1 MSYPTLLAHLELGRS
16 NAELLAVAGDL
27 AERFGA
33 AVIGVTACQPVQ
45 MLYGDGFLAGEV
57 IEQDRSDIDEEI
69 KAAEAEFQAT
79 LHGRANGL
87 EWRSLITFAPLGDFI
102 VREARCADLVV
113 TGLGLPASLFDIAR
127 HVNIGDL
134 VMQCGRPVLVVPK
147 GVASLRLKRAVVG
160 WKDTRETRRAVLDAV
175 PLLQK
180 TGIVTVVEIAPE
192 LDLAE
197 ARTRLGDVVR
207 WLKQH
212 GVEAEA
218 RGEPSRGEDAE
229 RLGAIA
235 TELGADL
242 IVAGAYG
249 HSRMHEWVLG
259 GVTQDLLLS
268 ADRCALVSH

>member
-1 MSYPTLLAHLELGRS
+1 MSFPTLLAHLELGRS
-16 NAELLAVAGDL
+16 NAELLAVTGDL

-33 AVIGVTACQPVQ
+33 AVIGVAACQPVQ

-57 IEQDRSDIDEEI
+57 IEQDRADIGKEF
-69 KAAEAEFQAT
+69 KGAEAEFQTA
-79 LHGRANGL
+79 LHGRANSL
-87 EWRSLITFAPLGDFI
+87 EWRSLITFAPLCDFI

-113 TGLGLPASLFDIAR
+113 TGPGLPAPLFDTAR
-127 HVNIGDL
+127 HVNISDL
-134 VMQCGRPVLVVPK
+134 VMQCGRPVLTVPK
-147 GVASLRLKRAVVG
+147 GAAGLPLKRAVVG

-180 TGIVTVVEIAPE
+180 ARTVTVVEIAGE

-207 WLKQH
+207 WLRRH

-218 RGEPSRGEDAE
+218 RAELSRGEDAE
-229 RLGAIA
+229 QLSVV
-235 TELGADL
+235 TNELGADL

-249 HSRMHEWVLG
+249 HSRMREWVLG